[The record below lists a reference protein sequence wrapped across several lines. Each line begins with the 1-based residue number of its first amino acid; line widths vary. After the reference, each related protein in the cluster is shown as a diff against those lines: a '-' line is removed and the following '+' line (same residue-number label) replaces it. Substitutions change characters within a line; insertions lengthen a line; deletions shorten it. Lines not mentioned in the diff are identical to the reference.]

1 LKFYKYTMRS
11 QEFIQRTVT
20 AEGVVGAALGGLAGA
35 ALTKNVSGA
44 AAGAELGSNLQDK
57 LTSEEYLPEIERLRT
72 GDYEGGKKYLYAPV
86 AKKLLPLPGGSGLLY
101 HVGGSTYSPMV
112 TIWDPEGAGEATPPP
127 RYTWEMN
134 SEYQARL
141 KKWQAQ
147 QARGVRQPQLIGK
160 LTLENVDGFPMKGA
174 VQVGTITVDE
184 DYRGRGLAKALYG
197 IVLTI
202 MKRPLLAGSSQTPG
216 GRRNWLSLSQI
227 PGVEVQGWLRIS
239 DDELDFLEVPDAGKN
254 IDTLMGKL
262 GAQYLGKGAWRGD
275 QFFSFDVQP
284 GRTGKELEAVVK
296 THLSQVYNENYRVNT
311 GLYAVW
317 TGAA

>member
-1 LKFYKYTMRS
+1 MRA
-11 QEFIQRTVT
+11 QDFVT
-20 AEGVVGAALGGLAGA
+20 
-35 ALTKNVSGA
+35 
-44 AAGAELGSNLQDK
+44 
-57 LTSEEYLPEIERLRT
+57 EIERLRT

-86 AKKLLPLPGGSGLLY
+86 AKKLQPLPGGSGLLY

-112 TIWDPEGAGEATPPP
+112 TIWDPEGAGEANPPP
-127 RYTWEMN
+127 RYSWEMN
-134 SEYQARL
+134 SEYQSRL

-184 DYRGRGLAKALYG
+184 DYRGRSIAKALYG

-227 PGVEVQGWLRIS
+227 PGVEVQGWLKI
-239 DDELDFLEVPDAGKN
+239 DDDDLDFLQVPNAGKN
-254 IDTLMGKL
+254 IDTIMGRI
-262 GAQYLGKGAWRGD
+262 GAQYIGKGAWRGH

-284 GRTGKELEAVVK
+284 GQTGKELEAVVK
-296 THLSQVYNENYRVNT
+296 TQLNRLYNEDYKVST
-311 GLYAVW
+311 GLYAIW
-317 TGAA
+317 TGQA